1 MYAVRSKQ
9 LLLHMVSFLPH
20 TDVRYTQTRLWIGT
34 IIQGSHMEKLTIA
47 LAAFGLVLLVVYLLF
62 PDLKVFFAF
71 ALKWLTGLAALVA
84 VDVVAEIW
92 VFEALEWNGTD
103 KNDWFFML
111 WWILVLAWF
120 IRGVQQAR
128 MMMVAAR
135 RS

>member
-1 MYAVRSKQ
+1 
-9 LLLHMVSFLPH
+9 
-20 TDVRYTQTRLWIGT
+20 
-34 IIQGSHMEKLTIA
+34 MEKLTIA

-62 PDLKVFFAF
+62 ADLKVFFAF

>member
-1 MYAVRSKQ
+1 
-9 LLLHMVSFLPH
+9 
-20 TDVRYTQTRLWIGT
+20 
-34 IIQGSHMEKLTIA
+34 MEKLAIA
-47 LAAFGLVLLVVYLLF
+47 LAAFGLVLLVAYLLF
-62 PDLKVFFAF
+62 A

-128 MMMVAAR
+128 MMMVTAR
-135 RS
+135 RP

>member
-1 MYAVRSKQ
+1 
-9 LLLHMVSFLPH
+9 MVSVLPH

-71 ALKWLTGLAALVA
+71 ALKWLTVLAALVA

-128 MMMVAAR
+128 MVMVAAR
-135 RS
+135 RP